1 MFCKWSRI
9 AIETYWDFGARKV
22 IPSYLHSAGMLGSGR
37 ALKFPQ
43 ISSNA
48 DGLTRHDKTTMWLE
62 DTLTYFNM
70 KILMWRCPEGQ
81 CSALAPARGRT
92 LGRPSLGRD
101 HPWKCWDVLRQNYLQ
116 LSALEKTLMDDLTRG
131 LARPKPQVQA
141 TKKIY
146 AECDA
151 NLLVHAVIVEP
162 TSDSTIFLDFSK
174 YQSRMKMQF
183 ERLQGVF

>member
-1 MFCKWSRI
+1 
-9 AIETYWDFGARKV
+9 
-22 IPSYLHSAGMLGSGR
+22 
-37 ALKFPQ
+37 
-43 ISSNA
+43 
-48 DGLTRHDKTTMWLE
+48 
-62 DTLTYFNM
+62 
-70 KILMWRCPEGQ
+70 
-81 CSALAPARGRT
+81 
-92 LGRPSLGRD
+92 
-101 HPWKCWDVLRQNYLQ
+101 VLRQNYLQ

>member
-1 MFCKWSRI
+1 
-9 AIETYWDFGARKV
+9 
-22 IPSYLHSAGMLGSGR
+22 MLTGW
-37 ALKFPQ
+37 Q
-43 ISSNA
+43 
-48 DGLTRHDKTTMWLE
+48 DMTTMWLE

-116 LSALEKTLMDDLTRG
+116 LPALEKTLMDDLTRG

-162 TSDSTIFLDFSK
+162 TSVRQYHFSWFLKIPKQNENAVWTTAGCILIWLDPK
-174 YQSRMKMQF
+174 
-183 ERLQGVF
+183 ERQKT